1 MTSRTSYQQ
10 RLNNYLQQYR
20 WRYKLRIALI
30 AIAALIFA
38 ALTISLFTAVLGD
51 TLAYSSWL
59 YYPARILLGAI
70 AIAIVGL
77 MLWAPCLLYTSPSP
91 RDGLL
96 SRMPSSA

>member
-59 YYPARILLGAI
+59 YYP
-70 AIAIVGL
+70 
-77 MLWAPCLLYTSPSP
+77 CLLYTSPSP